1 LSKINFYKYIF
12 HSGVFVLIILSIYP
26 GNLIGLILWG
36 DDTTFPGSD
45 KLHHFLSYLVVSIL
59 GFLAY
64 REKIFFNRLYFF
76 LFFLAF
82 ILELLQIWI
91 PNRYFELLDMFCNFS
106 GVMIALGI
114 NKLLL
119 YQNKN
124 DII

>member
-1 LSKINFYKYIF
+1 L
-12 HSGVFVLIILSIYP
+12 L
-26 GNLIGLILWG
+26 G

-45 KLHHFLSYLVVSIL
+45 KLHHFFSYLVVSVL
-59 GFLAY
+59 GYFAY
-64 REKIFFNRLYFF
+64 KEEIFFNRLYFF

-91 PNRYFELLDMFCNFS
+91 PNRYFELLDMFCNFF
-106 GVMIALGI
+106 GVMIALVI

-119 YQNKN
+119 YKKN

>member
-1 LSKINFYKYIF
+1 MSKINFYKYIF

-45 KLHHFLSYLVVSIL
+45 KLHHFLSYLVLSIL

-82 ILELLQIWI
+82 ILELLQIW
-91 PNRYFELLDMFCNFS
+91 
-106 GVMIALGI
+106 
-114 NKLLL
+114 
-119 YQNKN
+119 
-124 DII
+124 

>member
-1 LSKINFYKYIF
+1 ML
-12 HSGVFVLIILSIYP
+12 
-26 GNLIGLILWG
+26 G

-45 KLHHFLSYLVVSIL
+45 KLHHFFSYLVVSVL
-59 GFLAY
+59 GYFAY
-64 REKIFFNRLYFF
+64 KEEIFFNRLYFF

-106 GVMIALGI
+106 GVMIALCI

-119 YQNKN
+119 YKKN